1 MEIIVKQSYNHIN
14 SSFKRWDT
22 PIGRRIKNKS
32 DYERAMKEEGMVTCE
47 EAQANIRK
55 NKEYNLSK
63 DAENIIRAAKNRSNN
78 GKLKLSISDG
88 LVIKMIDKGIIK
100 PKGYGMEHL
109 PAHLQRSV

>member
-22 PIGRRIKNKS
+22 PIGRRIKNKA

-63 DAENIIRAAKNRSNN
+63 EAEGIIRVARDKIRN
-78 GKLKLSISDG
+78 GGLKLSDG
-88 LVIKMIDKGIIK
+88 VTQKMIDKGIIK